1 MKADYRL
8 TSIPDDAFIRG
19 KVPMTKEEVRTITMS
34 KLRLKDGAT
43 VLDVGA
49 GTGSLSIEC
58 AMKIPT
64 GMVYAIERNEKGI
77 DLIHQNKEKF
87 GAHNL
92 EVISGLAPED
102 LPNNVNYDG
111 IILGGTGGNM
121 KTILDYCRQQLNEE
135 GWIVANMITLE
146 NMSTFLDYSKNHFR
160 NVEVIQINVAKSKML
175 KDITMMMAHNPIF
188 IISAQK

>member
-1 MKADYRL
+1 MTIDYRF

-34 KLRLKDGAT
+34 KLRLHET
-43 VLDVGA
+43 SVILDVGA

-58 AMKIPT
+58 AMKAT
-64 GMVYAIERNEKGI
+64 KGKVYAIERNADGI
-77 DLIHQNKEKF
+77 ELIRQNKEKF
-87 GAHNL
+87 GAEHL
-92 EVISGLAPED
+92 EIIDGLAPEA
-102 LPNNVNYDG
+102 LPMDVTYDS

-121 KTILDYCRQQLNEE
+121 APILDYCKAHLKQE

-146 NMSTFLDYSKNHFR
+146 NMSIFLNYAKNHFR
-160 NVEVIQINVAKSKML
+160 HVEVVQINVSKSKMI
-175 KDITMMMAHNPIF
+175 KDITMMIAHNPIF

>member
-1 MKADYRL
+1 MALDYRL
-8 TSIPDDAFIRG
+8 TSIPDDAFVRG

-34 KLRLKDGAT
+34 KLRLHEEAI

-58 AMKIPT
+58 AFKASK
-64 GMVYAIERNEKGI
+64 GKVYAIERNEDGI
-77 DLIHQNKEKF
+77 ELIHKNKVEF
-87 GAHNL
+87 GVENVEIIA
-92 EVISGLAPED
+92 GLAPEA
-102 LPNNVNYDG
+102 LPQDVQFDS

-121 KTILDYCRQQLNEE
+121 TPILDYCKEHIKDK

-146 NMSTFLDYSKNHFR
+146 NMSTFLAYAKNHFKH
-160 NVEVIQINVAKSKML
+160 VEVVQINVSKSKML

>member
-1 MKADYRL
+1 MTVDYRF

-34 KLRLKDGAT
+34 KLRLHEEA
-43 VLDVGA
+43 VILDVGA

-58 AMKIPT
+58 AMKAT
-64 GMVYAIERNEKGI
+64 KGKVYAIERNAEGV
-77 DLIHQNKEKF
+77 DLIRQNKSKF
-87 GAHNL
+87 GADHV
-92 EVISGLAPED
+92 EVIDGLAPEA
-102 LPNNVNYDG
+102 LPSDVMYDS

-121 KTILDYCRQQLNEE
+121 TPILNYCKANLKEN

-146 NMSTFLDYSKNHFR
+146 NMSIFLDYAKNHFKQ
-160 NVEVIQINVAKSKML
+160 VEVVQINVSKSKMI